1 MDSMLGGIKW
11 ILGLE
16 KGDATPNPELSKAE
30 EAKARSDVAAAKAGG
45 ASKSE

>member
-1 MDSMLGGIKW
+1 MLGGIKW

-30 EAKARSDVAAAKAGG
+30 EAKARADVAAAKAGG
-45 ASKSE
+45 SGKSE